1 VRNYDL
7 TLLQPNAT
15 ATSSSF
21 GAGPA
26 GLDEHSS
33 ADSEPLPPLPHSPS
47 ASPVPATSELS
58 DHATS
63 PMSQASAPVSV
74 PQQSSE
80 ALPLVEPAASAPARH
95 PMVTRLRDNITKPVI
110 PTDGTIRYDYKRRA
124 FSAEPASYRAA
135 LEDSRWRAAM
145 EDEHSA
151 LLRNDTWTLVPPPP
165 SQNVIGSRWVFKVK
179 HKANGSVDKFK
190 DRLVAQGFTQRYG
203 VDYFDTYSPVVKP
216 VTVHLVL
223 AIALSQNWS
232 VRHLDI
238 SNAFLHGVLEETV
251 YMRQPPGFEDPRHPD
266 HVCKLHK
273 SIYGLKQS
281 P

>member
-1 VRNYDL
+1 
-7 TLLQPNAT
+7 
-15 ATSSSF
+15 
-21 GAGPA
+21 
-26 GLDEHSS
+26 
-33 ADSEPLPPLPHSPS
+33 
-47 ASPVPATSELS
+47 
-58 DHATS
+58 
-63 PMSQASAPVSV
+63 
-74 PQQSSE
+74 
-80 ALPLVEPAASAPARH
+80 
-95 PMVTRLRDNITKPVI
+95 
-110 PTDGTIRYDYKRRA
+110 
-124 FSAEPASYRAA
+124 
-135 LEDSRWRAAM
+135 M

-151 LLRNDTWTLVPPPP
+151 LLRNDTWTMVPPPP

-223 AIALSQNWS
+223 AVALSQNWS
-232 VRHLDI
+232 VRQLDI

-281 P
+281 PRAWYSRLSDRLHQLGFTTAKSDTSLFVFSQNCITIYMLVYVDDI